1 MRVIVTREPGLPEV
15 LGIAERPLPEPGPG
29 EVRIAVH
36 AAGVNRPDVLQ
47 RKGLYP
53 PPPGVT
59 AVLGLEVAG
68 VIDALGVGVTR
79 WQLGDAVCALVA
91 GGGYADACVAPEGQ
105 CLPVPQGWTF
115 TEAAGLPETAFTV
128 WSNVFDRGRLQ
139 PGEWLLVH
147 GGSSGIGVM
156 AIQMAKALGA
166 RVLVTAGTAAKC
178 QACEALGAERAINYH
193 SEDFVAVAKEWTAGR
208 GVDVILDMV
217 AGSYVERDIACLA
230 DDGRIVIIATLGGN
244 KAQVPAGEI
253 LRRRLTLT
261 GSALRS
267 RPVAFKSAI
276 AAALLTHVWPLLAR
290 RIIAPVVDQV
300 FALEDAALAHARMES
315 GAHIGKIILQVR

>member
-68 VIDALGVGVTR
+68 VIDALGAGVTR

-115 TEAAGLPETAFTV
+115 TEAAGVPETAFTV

-156 AIQMAKALGA
+156 AIQMAKAMGA

-244 KAQVPAGEI
+244 KAQIPAGEI

-276 AAALLTHVWPLLAR
+276 AAALQTHVWPLLAR
-290 RIIAPVVDQV
+290 RIIAPVIDQV